1 MTATL
6 FFGCVLLAYGPA
18 AALLLLYVARRSA
31 LLVVALLAA
40 FALLLALL
48 ALALLFLAAPGA
60 LRRSHAAAAVAGAL
74 LQEGARLLLALAY
87 ARAEGAVDSL
97 QLRRLRAQGER
108 ERVRCGGCG
117 VRGDDNGGV
126 SGVASDHASGSR
138 ASRTPLS
145 PPPLPP
151 SPRLSNDLAAALA
164 AGCGWGLMHTVM
176 AFGAALSAS
185 AGEEAW
191 FRPACPALNAFA
203 LTAATALLYTG
214 LHVALTVQ
222 ALDAFRRR
230 SAARALTAP
239 VLHVAFALTA
249 LLGEASPRPFAGAC
263 AALLPLLLLE
273 LGAAVLWAVFGV
285 IRRPEYAAALQ
296 VAEWSALTA
305 RRGLQ

>member
-1 MTATL
+1 
-6 FFGCVLLAYGPA
+6 
-18 AALLLLYVARRSA
+18 
-31 LLVVALLAA
+31 
-40 FALLLALL
+40 
-48 ALALLFLAAPGA
+48 
-60 LRRSHAAAAVAGAL
+60 VAGAL

-97 QLRRLRAQGER
+97 QLRRLRAQRER
-108 ERVRCGGCG
+108 EREHRGSGGG
-117 VRGDDNGGV
+117 GEDDGSV
-126 SGVASDHASGSR
+126 SGVASDLASGSH
-138 ASRTPLS
+138 ASRAPL

-151 SPRLSNDLAAALA
+151 PPPPPPPPPRLSNDLAAALA

-249 LLGEASPRPFAGAC
+249 LLGEASPPPFAGAC

>member
-40 FALLLALL
+40 VALLLARL
-48 ALALLFLAAPGA
+48 ALALLCLAAPGA
-60 LRRSHAAAAVAGAL
+60 LRSSHAAAAVAGAL

-97 QLRRLRAQGER
+97 QLRRLRAQRER
-108 ERVRCGGCG
+108 ERERSGGSG

-249 LLGEASPRPFAGAC
+249 LLGEASPPPFAGAC